1 MADTKN
7 VFVSHIHED
16 DDGLVKLKDLL
27 KSNGMTI
34 RDYSI
39 RSDNPN
45 NAHSEDYIKQKILA
59 PRIQQCSTLVV
70 YLTPDTNN
78 SEWVDWEIEYAHKSE
93 KRIVGVYAH
102 GKSGCQ
108 IPEALDKY
116 ADAVVGWTGNNIIN
130 AINGHIDGWQ
140 NPDGTPRPPRQIER
154 YSCG

>member
-16 DDGLVKLKDLL
+16 DDGLIKLKDLL
-27 KSNGMTI
+27 VSNGMKI

-39 RSDNPN
+39 SSDNPN
-45 NAHSEDYIKQKILA
+45 NAHSEDYIKQKILD
-59 PRIQQCSTLVV
+59 PRIQQCSTLLV
-70 YLTPDTNN
+70 YLTPDTNK
-78 SEWVDWEIEYAHKSE
+78 SEYVDWEIEYAHKSE
-93 KRIVGVYAH
+93 KRIVGVYADCE
-102 GKSGCQ
+102 SGCE

-116 ADAVVGWTGNNIIN
+116 TDAVVGWTGNNIID

-140 NPDGTPRPPRQIER
+140 NPNGTDCPPLQIKR